1 VGGWDDPRMPT
12 LSGLRRRGFTPASI
26 RRFCEIIGM
35 SRSESIVDIG
45 MLEHCIREDL
55 DENSARAMC
64 VLRPLKVTLI
74 NFTDQQAQTLH
85 LPRHP
90 KKDIGERQMTFGRT
104 LFIDQ
109 TDFDET
115 PPPGYK
121 RLSPGE
127 EVRLRGA
134 YVIKCEDVVRNSEG
148 KVVELLCSLDPS
160 TLGQNPQGRK
170 VKGVIHW
177 VPEQGALRAEVRIY
191 DRLFNN
197 SNPDDKLFGDF
208 KNSLNADSL
217 QILTDCLV
225 EPSLESAVAEES
237 FQFER
242 EGYFCVD
249 RYDSRTN
256 ALVFNRTVSLR
267 DSWTKTNT

>member
-1 VGGWDDPRMPT
+1 
-12 LSGLRRRGFTPASI
+12 
-26 RRFCEIIGM
+26 
-35 SRSESIVDIG
+35 
-45 MLEHCIREDL
+45 
-55 DENSARAMC
+55 
-64 VLRPLKVTLI
+64 
-74 NFTDQQAQTLH
+74 
-85 LPRHP
+85 
-90 KKDIGERQMTFGRT
+90 
-104 LFIDQ
+104 
-109 TDFDET
+109 
-115 PPPGYK
+115 
-121 RLSPGE
+121 
-127 EVRLRGA
+127 
-134 YVIKCEDVVRNSEG
+134 VVRNSEG

-267 DSWTKTNT
+267 DSWTKTNA

>member
-1 VGGWDDPRMPT
+1 MIFGHT
-12 LSGLRRRGFTPASI
+12 LY
-26 RRFCEIIGM
+26 
-35 SRSESIVDIG
+35 
-45 MLEHCIREDL
+45 
-55 DENSARAMC
+55 
-64 VLRPLKVTLI
+64 
-74 NFTDQQAQTLH
+74 
-85 LPRHP
+85 
-90 KKDIGERQMTFGRT
+90 
-104 LFIDQ
+104 IDQ
-109 TDFDET
+109 TDFEET

-134 YVIKCEDVVRNSEG
+134 YVIKCDDVVRDSEG

-177 VPEQGALRAEVRIY
+177 VPADSALRAEVRIY

-197 SNPDDKLFGDF
+197 SNPDDKVLGDF
-208 KNSLNADSL
+208 KNSLNPDSL
-217 QILTDCLV
+217 QVLTDCLV
-225 EPSLESAVAEES
+225 EPSLISATAEES

-249 RYDSRTN
+249 RYDSRPD